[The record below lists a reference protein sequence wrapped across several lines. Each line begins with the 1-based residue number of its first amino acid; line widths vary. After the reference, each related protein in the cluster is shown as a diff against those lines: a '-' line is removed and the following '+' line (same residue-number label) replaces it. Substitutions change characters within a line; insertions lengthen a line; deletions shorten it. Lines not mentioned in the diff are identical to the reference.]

1 VEGVAP
7 ELKLSDALIASSYKH
22 IVQYLFVVIDKLI
35 RHIHRDVLTGGSSV
49 QVDCASDVS
58 PRSLHTCGARL
69 TRRSIVPVAFIIIND
84 HHSMA
89 ESNRTAVEI
98 DAHSGGKRILVG
110 FTGSRRQAKSR
121 LSPPLRTLTNAILIS
136 RRENSIDICFGNQNA
151 YLAE

>member
-1 VEGVAP
+1 MHLLP
-7 ELKLSDALIASSYKH
+7 QSTSTLYN
-22 IVQYLFVVIDKLI
+22 
-35 RHIHRDVLTGGSSV
+35 IHFSAQFMRYMFRDVHTGGSSV
-49 QVDCASDVS
+49 HVDCASDVS

-69 TRRSIVPVAFIIIND
+69 TLRSIVPVAFLITNN

-89 ESNRTAVEI
+89 RSNQTAVEI

-121 LSPPLRTLTNAILIS
+121 LSPPLRTFTNAILIS
-136 RRENSIDICFGNQNA
+136 RGENPIDICFGNQNA